1 MWSQGLGLAHTL
13 IEKCTRLSLCICK
26 LHVPV
31 QVTQTAVQ
39 SMYNLYP
46 RTLRHL
52 QEGHAIFHVNSADS
66 KSVSVCDRSPTIGQ
80 VAYET
85 AKRPNVRT
93 RLRIVWLSPPFLHS
107 GNYTGQ
113 GEPLIVLHVWQGS
126 VVSHSFANVQEQR
139 EEGLASLL
147 TSGAVEAPI
156 VVQAKLLLCQYKPVY
171 KRSFDCMCRA
181 IRGADSTH
189 ICKHLLCAAS
199 PALCMLEAQDKHDG
213 CTYVCKHIHPYGAE
227 LVLTADHMGTPR
239 STQMRG

>member
-1 MWSQGLGLAHTL
+1 
-13 IEKCTRLSLCICK
+13 
-26 LHVPV
+26 
-31 QVTQTAVQ
+31 
-39 SMYNLYP
+39 MYNLYP

-93 RLRIVWLSPPFLHS
+93 RLRIVWLAPPFLHS

-156 VVQAKLLLCQYKPVY
+156 VVQAKLLLCQYKQ
-171 KRSFDCMCRA
+171 C
-181 IRGADSTH
+181 IN
-189 ICKHLLCAAS
+189 AALI
-199 PALCMLEAQDKHDG
+199 AC
-213 CTYVCKHIHPYGAE
+213 AE
-227 LVLTADHMGTPR
+227 LYVVQTAHISASICCVQLLQHCSRLRHKTNMVVA
-239 STQMRG
+239 QMCASISILIMQNWFSQQITWGPPDQLR

>member
-1 MWSQGLGLAHTL
+1 
-13 IEKCTRLSLCICK
+13 
-26 LHVPV
+26 
-31 QVTQTAVQ
+31 
-39 SMYNLYP
+39 MYNLYP

-93 RLRIVWLSPPFLHS
+93 RLRIVWLAPPFLHS
-107 GNYTGQ
+107 GNYMGQ

-139 EEGLASLL
+139 EEGSASLL

-156 VVQAKLLLCQYKPVY
+156 VVQAKLYYVNINQC
-171 KRSFDCMCRA
+171 
-181 IRGADSTH
+181 IN
-189 ICKHLLCAAS
+189 AALI
-199 PALCMLEAQDKHDG
+199 AC
-213 CTYVCKHIHPYGAE
+213 AE
-227 LVLTADHMGTPR
+227 LYVVQTAHISASICCVQLLQHCACLRHKTNMMVAHMCASISILMVQNRFSQQITWGPPDQLR
-239 STQMRG
+239 